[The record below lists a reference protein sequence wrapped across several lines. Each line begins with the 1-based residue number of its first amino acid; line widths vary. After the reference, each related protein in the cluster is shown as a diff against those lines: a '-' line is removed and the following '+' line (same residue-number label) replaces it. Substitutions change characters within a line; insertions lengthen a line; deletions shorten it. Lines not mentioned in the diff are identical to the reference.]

1 MGQSN
6 GGSCMAFT
14 KFLAAALAGI
24 AAPAAAADWR
34 LAGTTYNSVA
44 FVDLASV
51 AGSGPVKRF
60 TVMRVSGQPA
70 KDGWRTVVQKLTVH
84 CDSRIFDDGGS
95 RIEQSD
101 GSVKT
106 YPGFGA
112 TQKAVSTGIFFD
124 MYAIVC
130 SGRSAQKVT
139 DPKSWTR
146 THFKVG

>member
-1 MGQSN
+1 M
-6 GGSCMAFT
+6 
-14 KFLAAALAGI
+14 
-24 AAPAAAADWR
+24 
-34 LAGTTYNSVA
+34 
-44 FVDLASV
+44 
-51 AGSGPVKRF
+51 
-60 TVMRVSGQPA
+60 
-70 KDGWRTVVQKLTVH
+70 QKLTVH

-130 SGRSAQKVT
+130 SGRAAQKVT
-139 DPKSWTR
+139 DPKAWTR